1 MTWRL
6 VIAVVALASAASADP
21 SPDHAKAT
29 ELFEQGRQLMTNHDP
44 DGACA
49 KFAESIRIEPLAAGT
64 MLNLGLCHQEL
75 NHYKTALYW
84 FRKAQLRASE
94 TDPPLPAYEK
104 EARERTAY
112 LMTVVAT
119 IKIQL
124 AASAPADTQVSIDDE
139 LIRPED
145 YAHLEIDP
153 GHHVVVA
160 TADKLMFRKELD
172 VTGRGGDTVVVT
184 FGPEPPTPVPA
195 PPKPAT
201 ATAAPPEQPPAVTV
215 HDGRRAASIY
225 VAIGAVALGAGS
237 LGLTLYEK
245 HVYNDNKAAALSGD
259 SAALDKTRH
268 ATDIAR
274 DYGTGLAIGGLVAAG
289 AALYLYLT
297 SSETVVA
304 PAIAPGQAGAVFT
317 GRF

>member
-1 MTWRL
+1 MMWRV
-6 VIAVVALASAASADP
+6 VIAVVALASAAHADP
-21 SPDHAKAT
+21 SPDHVKAT
-29 ELFEQGRQLMTNHDP
+29 SLFDEGRQLMIDHDP
-44 DGACA
+44 EGACA

-104 EARERTAY
+104 EARERTAV

-119 IKIQL
+119 IRIQL
-124 AASAPADTQVSIDDE
+124 AVNAPQETQVSVDDE
-139 LIRPED
+139 LIRPDD

-160 TADKLMFRKELD
+160 TAGKLSFRSELD
-172 VTGRGGDTVVVT
+172 VTGKGGETVVVN
-184 FGPEPPTPVPA
+184 FGTAPPPATPEPTKPEPPA
-195 PPKPAT
+195 PEA
-201 ATAAPPEQPPAVTV
+201 PAVRVATNA
-215 HDGRRAASIY
+215 HRAASLY
-225 VAIGAVALGAGS
+225 VAIGAGALLAGS
-237 LGLTLYEK
+237 LALTLYEK
-245 HVYNDNKAAALSGD
+245 HVYNDNKAAALTGD
-259 SAALDKTRH
+259 AGALDKTQR

-274 DYGTGLAIGGLVAAG
+274 DYGTGLAIGGILAAG
-289 AALYLYLT
+289 AAVVLYLT

-304 PAIAPGQAGAVFT
+304 PVIAPGQAGAMLT
-317 GRF
+317 RRF

>member
-1 MTWRL
+1 MNWRL

-21 SPDHAKAT
+21 SPDHVRAT
-29 ELFEQGRQLMTNHDP
+29 ELFDEGRQLMTNHDP

-49 KFAESIRIEPLAAGT
+49 KFEESIRIEPLAAGT

-84 FRKAQLRASE
+84 FRKAQIRASE
-94 TDPPLPAYEK
+94 TDPPLPDYEK

-112 LMTVVAT
+112 LMTVVAS
-119 IKIQL
+119 IRIQL
-124 AASAPADTQVSIDDE
+124 AADAPPDTQVSVDDE
-139 LIRPED
+139 LVRPED

-160 TADKLMFRKELD
+160 TSAKSTFRKELD
-172 VTGRGGDTVVVT
+172 VAGRGGQTVVVT
-184 FGPEPPTPVPA
+184 FGTTPPAMPG
-195 PPKPAT
+195 PAT
-201 ATAAPPEQPPAVTV
+201 PETPETPAAREEGN
-215 HDGRRAASIY
+215 GRRAASIY
-225 VAIGAVALGAGS
+225 VAVGAVALGAGS

-245 HVYNDNKAAALSGD
+245 HVYNDNKAAALAGD
-259 SAALDKTRH
+259 TAALDKTQH

-274 DYGTGLAIGGLVAAG
+274 DYGTGLAIGGLLAAG
-289 AALYLYLT
+289 AAVYLYLT

-304 PAIAPGQAGAVFT
+304 PAIAPGQAGAVVT

>member
-1 MTWRL
+1 MMWRF
-6 VIAVVALASAASADP
+6 VIAVVALASAANADP

-29 ELFEQGRQLMTNHDP
+29 ELFEEGRQLMIDRDP
-44 DGACA
+44 DAACA

-84 FRKAQLRASE
+84 FRKAQIRASE
-94 TDPPLPAYEK
+94 TEPPLPAYEK

-119 IKIQL
+119 IRIQL
-124 AASAPADTQVSIDDE
+124 AASAPSDTQVSIDDE
-139 LIRPED
+139 MIRPED

-153 GHHVVVA
+153 GHHIVVA
-160 TADKLMFRKELD
+160 TAAKLTFRTELD
-172 VTGRGGDTVVVT
+172 VTGKGGETVVVT
-184 FGPEPPTPVPA
+184 FGPTPPTTPEPTKPA
-195 PPKPAT
+195 PET
-201 ATAAPPEQPPAVTV
+201 PETPAVRVETN
-215 HDGRRAASIY
+215 GRRAASLY
-225 VAIGAVALGAGS
+225 VAIGAGALVAGS

-259 SAALDKTRH
+259 GTALAATQH

-274 DYGTGLAIGGLVAAG
+274 DYGTGLAIGGILAAG
-289 AALYLYLT
+289 AAVYLYLT

-304 PAIAPGQAGAVFT
+304 PAIAPGQAGAVLT

>member
-1 MTWRL
+1 MTWRF
-6 VIAVVALASAASADP
+6 VIAVVALASAASAEP
-21 SPDHAKAT
+21 SPDQARAI
-29 ELFEQGRQLMTNHDP
+29 ELFDEGRQLMTNHDP

-64 MLNLGLCHQEL
+64 MLNLGLCHQQL

-84 FRKAQLRASE
+84 FRKAQIRASE

-119 IKIQL
+119 IRIQL
-124 AASAPADTQVSIDDE
+124 AADAPGDTQVTIDDDV
-139 LIRPED
+139 IHPED

-160 TADKLMFRKELD
+160 TAAKLTFRKEID
-172 VTGRGGDTVVVT
+172 VSGKGGDTVVVT
-184 FGPEPPTPVPA
+184 FGITPPPPTPEPPRP
-195 PPKPAT
+195 
-201 ATAAPPEQPPAVTV
+201 QPPTPETPTV
-215 HDGRRAASIY
+215 RVEHDGRRAASLY
-225 VAIGAVALGAGS
+225 VAIGGGALFAGS

-245 HVYNDNKAAALSGD
+245 HVYNDNKAAALGGD
-259 SAALDKTRH
+259 SAALDKTQH

-274 DYGTGLAIGGLVAAG
+274 DYGTGLAIGGLLAVG
-289 AALYLYLT
+289 AAVYLYLT
-297 SSETVVA
+297 ASETVVV

-317 GRF
+317 RRF

>member
-1 MTWRL
+1 M
-6 VIAVVALASAASADP
+6 IAVVALASAASADP

-29 ELFEQGRQLMTNHDP
+29 ELFDEGRQLMTNHDP

-112 LMTVVAT
+112 LMTVVAA
-119 IKIQL
+119 IRIQL

-145 YAHLEIDP
+145 YAHVEIDP

-160 TADKLMFRKELD
+160 TADKLTFRKELD

-184 FGPEPPTPVPA
+184 FRHPA
-195 PPKPAT
+195 ARDARGRDSQPRDRKSRDAR
-201 ATAAPPEQPPAVTV
+201 AAGGSHP

-225 VAIGAVALGAGS
+225 VAIGAVAIGAGS

-274 DYGTGLAIGGLVAAG
+274 DYGTGLAIGGLLAAG
-289 AALYLYLT
+289 AAVYLYLT